1 MTRSKTKIANQVRLH
16 AVISG
21 IVQGVNFRYYT
32 TRQAELLGVTGWV
45 ANRWDGSVEVVA
57 EGTRSQLLD
66 LLDWLGHGPPSA
78 SVVGMEADWEQATG
92 EFGSFTTRYAT

>member
-1 MTRSKTKIANQVRLH
+1 MSKVKSKNTDQIRLH
-16 AVISG
+16 AVVSG

-32 TRQAELLGVTGWV
+32 QREARSLGVNGWV

-57 EGTRSQLLD
+57 EGTRSQLET

-78 SVVGMEADWEQATG
+78 TVTGVQSDWEKGAG
-92 EFGSFTTRYAT
+92 EFQGFSVRYL